1 MWQCEEA
8 VCRGGRPG
16 SDLSLSTLCLSLV
29 LALCWQSNHT
39 QLTCCGTWPSKRL
52 LAAVPAEREGNGI
65 MCEKGAHG
73 RSVFGNGAGERESAR
88 VCERLRERELPL
100 GAVVKLNGDCRSA
113 TRERDLGRF

>member
-52 LAAVPAEREGNGI
+52 LAAVPAEREGSGI

-73 RSVFGNGAGERESAR
+73 RSVFGNGAGERESLRESAR
-88 VCERLRERELPL
+88 DRERESFH
-100 GAVVKLNGDCRSA
+100 SA
-113 TRERDLGRF
+113 PW

>member
-16 SDLSLSTLCLSLV
+16 SDLSFHSLPLSRSR
-29 LALCWQSNHT
+29 S
-39 QLTCCGTWPSKRL
+39 L
-52 LAAVPAEREGNGI
+52 LAIKSHSTHLLRNMAVKEAARSCAGGEGGQWDHVREGRSRAKVVWKRRGRERET
-65 MCEKGAHG
+65 
-73 RSVFGNGAGERESAR
+73 AR